1 METRNEK
8 FRRLAELRLTR
19 IFQTMNL
26 IANLSAPQY
35 TYTPEEINELFGTYQ
50 SLGEEGRKYFKGPTN
65 FNEMPSKFT
74 FSGPTPTA
82 PDEPSSHVRFHRI
95 AEKRMSRAVRDLRLL
110 CNLSVKSNYTYSDA
124 EVDEL
129 FNAYADKGNQIAALF
144 APLTQDFHFKP
155 KDD

>member
-1 METRNEK
+1 MVETKNAK

-35 TYTPEEINELFGTYQ
+35 SYLPAEVIELFSTYQ
-50 SLGEEGRKYFKGPTN
+50 ALGEEARTYFKEPTR

-74 FSGPTPTA
+74 FSNTVSASEA
-82 PDEPSSHVRFHRI
+82 PQSPHARFHRL
-95 AEKRMSRAVRDLRLL
+95 AEKRMSRVVRDLRLL
-110 CNLSVKSNYTYSDA
+110 CNLSVKSNYTYSDN

-129 FNAYADKGNQIAALF
+129 FKAYTDKGKEISALF
-144 APLTQDFHFKP
+144 APLTQEFHFKP
-155 KDD
+155 KD